1 MKGFR
6 AATLVIGLIAP
17 AIAQAGVFED
27 ATDRFTGLRS
37 VSWNTIPSQAE
48 SFAVS
53 TVALYSK
60 GSAAPNQYLFQIITY
75 SSTSQFDGCP
85 YVDWLID
92 GEPASGLQAKYSR
105 DGAGSATIERF
116 TLRPSRETLVKLA
129 SAKLVE
135 FKVCNVES
143 SISPDDMGGLR
154 KVLDATK

>member
-1 MKGFR
+1 MKGFT
-6 AATLVIGLIAP
+6 AATLVIGVISA
-17 AIAQAGVFED
+17 ATAQAGIFED
-27 ATDRFTGLRS
+27 KTDRFTGVRS

-60 GSAAPNQYLFQIITY
+60 GSAAPNQYIFQIITY

-92 GEPASGLQAKYSR
+92 GEPATGLQAKYSR
-105 DGAGSATIERF
+105 VGADSATIERF
-116 TLRPSRETLVKLA
+116 TLRPSRETLAKLA